1 MEGLVG
7 IEPTTQ
13 SLKGSCSTTE
23 LQAQVKFVYSFTPTA
38 GFEQFFNSS
47 SFLSAGTLFT
57 EY

>member
-1 MEGLVG
+1 MG